1 MIEGEKIHINFT
13 GASGTGKTTLLD
25 ALREALPE
33 YEFNTEVVRTLLK
46 EQGIKINEMGDED
59 GQKLI
64 FNTYMD
70 FLLRGKG
77 KTYVSD
83 RCIIDPL
90 AYTMLHV
97 NSHQIDR
104 KLLDDQWNAV
114 KLAVRSHYID
124 YVFYFPIEFAN
135 ESDGVRSDSDEF
147 RNETDAA
154 IRAIL
159 SDLKREFP
167 YFRVIEVRGTVEQ
180 RKNIIL
186 NFIKNNKGNE

>member
-1 MIEGEKIHINFT
+1 MTEGEKIHINFT

-25 ALREALPE
+25 ELRKSIPE
-33 YEFNTEVVRTLLK
+33 YEFNTEVVRKLLK

-70 FLLRGKG
+70 FLLRRKG
-77 KTYVSD
+77 KEYVSD

-97 NSHQIDR
+97 NNHQIDR

-114 KLAVRSHYID
+114 KLAVRSHYLD

-135 ESDGVRSDSDEF
+135 EHDGVRSDDDDF

-167 YFRVIEVRGTVEQ
+167 YFQVIEVRGTVEQ
-180 RKNIIL
+180 RKDIIL
-186 NFIKNNKGNE
+186 NFIKNNKRNE